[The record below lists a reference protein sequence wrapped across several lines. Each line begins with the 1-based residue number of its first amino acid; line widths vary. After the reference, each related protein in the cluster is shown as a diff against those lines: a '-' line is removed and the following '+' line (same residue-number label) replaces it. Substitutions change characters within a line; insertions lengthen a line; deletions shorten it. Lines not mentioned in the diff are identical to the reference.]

1 LEERVGTGTVAS
13 STTSSS
19 DASRFLL
26 HEISRGESAARAGE
40 ALLILPIGATEQHGP
55 HLPLGTDF
63 LIVEHVAR
71 AATQAARQATGL
83 DVLVAPTLPFGSSH
97 HHLPFGGTVSLASER
112 YFAALRDMV
121 ASLIQG
127 GFRRIFLLNGHG
139 GNHELMQVVVRDLAL
154 EHPVNLGAASY
165 WDLAREAVIASGLL
179 NGMLPGH
186 AGVFETSLILAL
198 RPELVANP
206 LPHRDE
212 VELARVAIPR
222 TPFRAERAGFWESI
236 DGFTDSPDQ
245 ASAELGQRLLATVVP
260 PVADAF
266 ASFAGLALLNR
277 ESPDTRHPTPD
288 TQ

>member
-1 LEERVGTGTVAS
+1 VVS
-13 STTSSS
+13 STTESGEE
-19 DASRFLL
+19 SRFLL
-26 HEISRGESAARAGE
+26 HEITRGESAARAGE
-40 ALLILPIGATEQHGP
+40 ALLVVPIGATEQHGP

-71 AATQAARQATGL
+71 AAAQAARQATGL

-121 ASLIQG
+121 ASLVQG

-139 GNHELMQVVVRDLAL
+139 GNHELMQVVVRDVAL
-154 EHPVNLGAASY
+154 DYPANLGAASY
-165 WDLAREAVIASGLL
+165 WDLAQDALATAGLDRI
-179 NGMLPGH
+179 GHLPGH

-198 RPELVANP
+198 RPELVTAP

-212 VELARVAIPR
+212 AELVRVAIPR

-245 ASAELGQRLLATVVP
+245 ASAELGQRLLEAIIP
-260 PVADAF
+260 PVADTF
-266 ASFAGLALLNR
+266 AHFARLPLIR
-277 ESPDTRHPTPD
+277 HETRDPKTKSS
-288 TQ
+288 

>member
-1 LEERVGTGTVAS
+1 MVSNTTGSGDESRV
-13 STTSSS
+13 
-19 DASRFLL
+19 LL
-26 HEISRGESAARAGE
+26 HEITRDESAARAGE
-40 ALLILPIGATEQHGP
+40 ALLVVPIGATEQHGP

-71 AATQAARQATGL
+71 AAAQAARQATEL

-154 EHPVNLGAASY
+154 ELPVNLAAASY
-165 WDLAREAVIASGLL
+165 WSLARDALTAAGLDRI
-179 NGMLPGH
+179 GHLPGH

-198 RPELVANP
+198 RPELVAAP

-212 VELARVAIPR
+212 AELARVAIPR
-222 TPFRAERAGFWESI
+222 TPFRAERAGFWEGI

-245 ASAELGQRLLATVVP
+245 ASAELGQRLLASVVP

-266 ASFAGLALLNR
+266 ASFAGLPLLNR
-277 ESPDTRHPTPD
+277 ESPGTRHPTPD
-288 TQ
+288 AR

>member
-1 LEERVGTGTVAS
+1 MAS
-13 STTSSS
+13 STTSFGEG
-19 DASRFLL
+19 SRFLL
-26 HEISRGESAARAGE
+26 HEITRGESAARAGE
-40 ALLILPIGATEQHGP
+40 ALLVVPIGATEQHGP

-63 LIVEHVAR
+63 LVVEHVAR
-71 AATQAARQATGL
+71 AAARAARQETGL
-83 DVLVAPTLPFGSSH
+83 DALVAPTLPFGSSH

-112 YFAALRDMV
+112 YFGALRDMV
-121 ASLIQG
+121 ASLVQG

-165 WDLAREAVIASGLL
+165 WDLASDMLTAAGLD
-179 NGMLPGH
+179 GIGHLPGH

-198 RPELVANP
+198 RPELVASP

-212 VELARVAIPR
+212 AELARVAIPH

-245 ASAELGQRLLATVVP
+245 ASAELGQRLLETIIP
-260 PVADAF
+260 PVANALGQF
-266 ASFAGLALLNR
+266 ARLPVSS
-277 ESPDTRHPTPD
+277 ESRTTPKGR
-288 TQ
+288 

>member
-1 LEERVGTGTVAS
+1 MSAGNAGQ
-13 STTSSS
+13 
-19 DASRFLL
+19 FLL
-26 HEISRGESAARAGE
+26 HEITREESSARAGD
-40 ALLILPIGATEQHGP
+40 ALLVVPIGATEQHGP

-71 AATQAARQATGL
+71 AAAQVARQEAGL
-83 DVLVAPTLPFGSSH
+83 DVLVAPTLPYGSSH

-112 YFAALRDMV
+112 YFGALRDMV
-121 ASLIQG
+121 ASLVQG

-154 EHPVNLGAASY
+154 DYPVNLGAASY
-165 WDLAREAVIASGLL
+165 WDLARDALTAAGLDRI
-179 NGMLPGH
+179 GHLPGH

-198 RPELVANP
+198 RPDLVANP
-206 LPHRDE
+206 MPHRDE
-212 VELARVAIPR
+212 AELARVAIPR
-222 TPFRAERAGFWESI
+222 TPFRPERAGFWESI

-266 ASFAGLALLNR
+266 ASFAGLPLLNR

-288 TQ
+288 TR